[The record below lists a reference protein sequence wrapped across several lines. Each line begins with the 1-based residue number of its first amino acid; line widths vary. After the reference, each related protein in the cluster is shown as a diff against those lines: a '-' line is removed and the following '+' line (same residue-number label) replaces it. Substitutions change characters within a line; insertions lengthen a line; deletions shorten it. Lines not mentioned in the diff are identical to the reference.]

1 MKNKYAHVIL
11 IFFLLLFSKSFSQEI
26 EIKGTVSDESG
37 ALPGASVI
45 IKGTNIKFR
54 GTFVPSRSG
63 IFSIICRVFCNLVRS
78 PNYELPVHRL
88 NGSIMVIAIGLPSFL

>member
-45 IKGTNIKFR
+45 IKGTNN
-54 GTFVPSRSG
+54 GTTTDFEGQFSLRVDPNLQNVLVVSFVGYRTKEVAISADQQ
-63 IFSIICRVFCNLVRS
+63 
-78 PNYELPVHRL
+78 NYEILLEIPQ
-88 NGSIMVIAIGLPSFL
+88 